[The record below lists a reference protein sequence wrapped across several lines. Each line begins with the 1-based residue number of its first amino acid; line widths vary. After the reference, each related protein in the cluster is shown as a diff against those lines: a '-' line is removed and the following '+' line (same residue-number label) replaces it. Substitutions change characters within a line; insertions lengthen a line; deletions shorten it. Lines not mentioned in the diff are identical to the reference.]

1 VIEPLTT
8 PGESAAPAPQA
19 PERLD
24 RADHLEMLLALE
36 QERAA
41 RLQVELLEARLAEAR
56 NLEAAAA
63 ANRARAFA
71 RVWKKYNLARADQ
84 VDPEGNIKR
93 SFP

>member
-1 VIEPLTT
+1 MSGTLTDQPAEPTS
-8 PGESAAPAPQA
+8 ESAPWVSL
-19 PERLD
+19 E

-41 RLQVELLEARLAEAR
+41 KLQAELLEARLSKAR
-56 NLEAAAA
+56 LQEDAAV
-63 ANRARAFA
+63 ANRARTFA
-71 RVWKKYNLARADQ
+71 RVWKKYNLAPADR